1 MERWGNQRTSLQ
13 CFFIAIMRAGAQ
25 AVIKGFEGS
34 PHAALTAANRYQG
47 LQGRR
52 GPPVVGRAGGLAG
65 AMQGGPQTAAG
76 CVCVGVRVGARARR

>member
-1 MERWGNQRTSLQ
+1 VG
-13 CFFIAIMRAGAQ
+13 IAIMRAGAQ

-52 GPPVVGRAGGLAG
+52 GPPVG
-65 AMQGGPQTAAG
+65 QGGPLPQ
-76 CVCVGVRVGARARR
+76 GVLWGARWGARAYLVPSCNRDIELLCTIPPL